1 MKNTL
6 AENMLRFGSKN
17 LTRENRKN
25 LKQLSESFASK
36 DGITYKS
43 NFKDQAMFDN
53 YVAGATPDPKT
64 DMLQTAAGASFGKLG
79 VTTNVLT
86 SCIWHAAA
94 YAGTVPAYSNIGAAK
109 SQIQL
114 FQTGTSQLPNVQRV
128 HNQLKLSGV
137 ISTLEDTKWW
147 ETQIAD
153 PTNPKVNIT
162 RWNLWIRTNIT
173 PNWSAKKALVLPP
186 TTGPK

>member
-6 AENMLRFGSKN
+6 AENMLRFGSRN
-17 LTRENRKN
+17 LTQENREN
-25 LKQLSESFASK
+25 LKRLSESFASK

-53 YVAGATPDPKT
+53 YVAGAIPAPKT

-86 SCIWHAAA
+86 SCMWYAAA
-94 YAGTVPAYSNIGAAK
+94 YLGTYPAYASISAAK
-109 SQIQL
+109 TQIQL
-114 FQTGTSQLPNVQRV
+114 FITGTSQLPNVQNV

-137 ISTLEDTKWW
+137 TTTLEDTKWW
-147 ETQIAD
+147 ETEIAD
-153 PTNPKVNIT
+153 PANPKVNIT

-173 PNWSAKKALVLPP
+173 PYWSAKKALVLPA
-186 TTGPK
+186 TTAPK